1 MIIKI
6 TRNNFDNW
14 IDVIFQ
20 GKLIDN
26 TKTKAQAV
34 AVAKKIQ
41 KEQKKTYPILVNLK
55 QEKIF

>member
-26 TKTKAQAV
+26 TKTEAQAV

>member
-1 MIIKI
+1 MIQI

-26 TKTKAQAV
+26 AKTEAQAV
-34 AVAKKIQ
+34 AVAKRIQ
-41 KEQKKTYPILVNLK
+41 KEEKKSYPILIYLK
-55 QEKIF
+55 KEKIL

>member
-26 TKTKAQAV
+26 TKTEAQAV

-41 KEQKKTYPILVNLK
+41 REQKKTYPILINLK
-55 QEKIF
+55 QKKIF